1 MWNKTLLKQD
11 IKNDTRILRQ
21 LKELRSESHQ
31 PRFGWQ
37 ARRDLADAKRRA
49 TIHHACAASMRGKIH
64 LTNWQPKEGP
74 RRPMTAEEQRAL
86 IEKVLSQYVLPD
98 PVALAA
104 TQDTGRES
112 VSFA

>member
-1 MWNKTLLKQD
+1 MWNKKLLKQD
-11 IKNDTRILRQ
+11 IQNDTRILRE
-21 LKELRSESHQ
+21 LKKLMHEPYQ

-37 ARRDLADAKRRA
+37 ERRDLADAKRRA

-86 IEKVLSQYVLPD
+86 IEKVLPQYIIHEPT
-98 PVALAA
+98 PAEAA
-104 TQDTGRES
+104 
-112 VSFA
+112 A